1 MAQRSGFCKRVTS
14 RAAKIGEAQEEFTR
28 FGAVQIRR
36 QKVPNPPRGVEDKW
50 GREPNKISA
59 HPPKGTEPRTVGF
72 LHTYKRRTI
81 L

>member
-36 QKVPNPPRGVEDKW
+36 QKVPNPPRGVEDK
-50 GREPNKISA
+50 
-59 HPPKGTEPRTVGF
+59 
-72 LHTYKRRTI
+72 
-81 L
+81 

>member
-1 MAQRSGFCKRVTS
+1 MAQRSGFCKRTLF

-50 GREPNKISA
+50 GKETQTKFQPAGWKKLSKLA
-59 HPPKGTEPRTVGF
+59 GF
-72 LHTYKRRTI
+72 LISTR
-81 L
+81 